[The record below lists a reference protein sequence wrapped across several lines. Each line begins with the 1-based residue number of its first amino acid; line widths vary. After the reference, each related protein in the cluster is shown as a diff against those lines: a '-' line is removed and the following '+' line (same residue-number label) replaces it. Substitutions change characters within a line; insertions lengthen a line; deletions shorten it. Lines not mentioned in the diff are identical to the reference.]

1 MDCSLPGSSVHWILQ
16 ASILEWVAMPSSKY
30 TGVGCHALL
39 HGDLPDTGIKHIS
52 LMSPALAAG
61 FFTTSTTL
69 EARTTTT
76 SLKKTVLRM
85 SGLGQVVISY
95 HCWGV
100 AKQILQNK
108 QKGENIRFTSSKG
121 KQNISSM
128 DTRNRGKRGSYLLHV
143 CFLNKVWASFAFFG
157 LVWFCFCFG
166 CEKMG
171 DLVKKKGMEHAKS
184 WSSSNNSQVETEVTG
199 ASERW
204 GKKPTMARISH
215 KARTKDP
222 PWFHS
227 EKKKL
232 GFSLNSS
239 RWKITRMSLRPRR
252 YCEKYKQ
259 ITDLTSN
266 WRNLSSTLGV
276 HISYSPQGSKAW
288 IKVEEAKIA
297 MSGSEVWWCRMTF
310 SCPWLQFR
318 FPKLLSPPSA
328 SPLDSWFGYL
338 TAQHLLHACSVTSVA
353 SDSSWP
359 TGLQLLLAY

>member
-1 MDCSLPGSSVHWILQ
+1 MDCSLPGSSVRWILQ
-16 ASILEWVAMPSSKY
+16 ASILEWVAMPSSKN

-76 SLKKTVLRM
+76 SLKKTLLRM

-95 HCWGV
+95 RCWGV

-157 LVWFCFCFG
+157 LVGFCFCFG

-184 WSSSNNSQVETEVTG
+184 WSSSNNSQGGDGGLRGPLRGGEKNPQWPESHT
-199 ASERW
+199 
-204 GKKPTMARISH
+204 KPEQ
-215 KARTKDP
+215 RTLP
-222 PWFHS
+222 
-227 EKKKL
+227 
-232 GFSLNSS
+232 
-239 RWKITRMSLRPRR
+239 
-252 YCEKYKQ
+252 
-259 ITDLTSN
+259 
-266 WRNLSSTLGV
+266 
-276 HISYSPQGSKAW
+276 GSIVRKR
-288 IKVEEAKIA
+288 
-297 MSGSEVWWCRMTF
+297 S
-310 SCPWLQFR
+310 
-318 FPKLLSPPSA
+318 
-328 SPLDSWFGYL
+328 
-338 TAQHLLHACSVTSVA
+338 
-353 SDSSWP
+353 
-359 TGLQLLLAY
+359 